1 MEQVGDIAGL
11 SGKIEHNL
19 LRDTDLFV
27 DWHSSQL
34 RAETVREELEILSRD
49 PSGDLQ
55 PELPDRPDKLGGLS
69 PVEPGRLREHGPR
82 TQIAI
87 TRGTRAR

>member
-1 MEQVGDIAGL
+1 VEQVGDIAGL
-11 SGKIEHNL
+11 SGKIEHNS

-27 DWHSSQL
+27 GWHPSQL
-34 RAETVREELEILSRD
+34 RGDTVREVLEILSQE
-49 PSGDLQ
+49 PSGDLR
-55 PELPDRPDKLGGLS
+55 PELPDRPCKPRGLS

-87 TRGTRAR
+87 TRGTRAQ